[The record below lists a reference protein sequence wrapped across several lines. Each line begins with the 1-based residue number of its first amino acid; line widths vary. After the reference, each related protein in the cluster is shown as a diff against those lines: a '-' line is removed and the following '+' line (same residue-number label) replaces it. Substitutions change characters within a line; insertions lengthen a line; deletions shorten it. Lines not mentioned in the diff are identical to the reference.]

1 MKIKF
6 VYVLVCG
13 EDDLYT
19 EQMWAS
25 IYSLRRY
32 NADARIEILVASDT
46 YNYLLVN
53 YNFIFNF
60 VDNIISFE
68 VPHDF
73 SFAAKSRYLKTSIR
87 NIIDGDF
94 VFLDTDTIVCSD
106 LSKLDQYAPDILC
119 VNDLHVD
126 FLRNPYYQINVK
138 LINQVF
144 KTDISNAVNYF
155 NSGVMLVKDNTLTR
169 TFYKS
174 WHENWIQGYTQFAL
188 KTDQQSLL
196 KTDADFGFIIKPL
209 DGIYNCQIVMSVKYL
224 TQAKIMHFFNNLT
237 LDKDKKLSPFL
248 NGELFKKMKEQKHMS
263 KDIEDEI
270 VNCKS
275 SFNSISPIIGYKEF
289 QFLCSPI
296 GQSMLS
302 LINKKQRWNIVF
314 SFLAY
319 IFNCINKISK

>member
-1 MKIKF
+1 
-6 VYVLVCG
+6 
-13 EDDLYT
+13 
-19 EQMWAS
+19 
-25 IYSLRRY
+25 
-32 NADARIEILVASDT
+32 
-46 YNYLLVN
+46 
-53 YNFIFNF
+53 
-60 VDNIISFE
+60 
-68 VPHDF
+68 
-73 SFAAKSRYLKTSIR
+73 
-87 NIIDGDF
+87 
-94 VFLDTDTIVCSD
+94 
-106 LSKLDQYAPDILC
+106 
-119 VNDLHVD
+119 
-126 FLRNPYYQINVK
+126 
-138 LINQVF
+138 
-144 KTDISNAVNYF
+144 
-155 NSGVMLVKDNTLTR
+155 
-169 TFYKS
+169 
-174 WHENWIQGYTQFAL
+174 
-188 KTDQQSLL
+188 
-196 KTDADFGFIIKPL
+196 
-209 DGIYNCQIVMSVKYL
+209 MSVKYL